1 MSRRIINI
9 LMERDGLDYEEAK
22 EQVRDVK
29 EMMAECDYDPLECE
43 DILEGELGLEM
54 DYLFDLLL

>member
-1 MSRRIINI
+1 
-9 LMERDGLDYEEAK
+9 MERDGLDYEEAK